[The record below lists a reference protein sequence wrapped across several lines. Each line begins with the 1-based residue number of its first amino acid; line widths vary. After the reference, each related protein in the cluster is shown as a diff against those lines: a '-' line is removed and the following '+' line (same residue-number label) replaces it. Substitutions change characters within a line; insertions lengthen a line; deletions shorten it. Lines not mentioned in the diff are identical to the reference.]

1 MCGLMG
7 YRIHTPFQSQDRL
20 IAAMAKA
27 TTKRG
32 PQSWGMWSAED
43 NKITKDVGS
52 LSSAKTLLYHFMSA
66 MVHTRFATTGNVT
79 KRNAHPFRFKN
90 IVGAHNGMV
99 FNHKELND
107 KYNRKCQ
114 VDSEHIFMHLA
125 EGKSLTEI
133 EGYGA
138 IEWAN
143 LCTGE
148 MHLCRFVNGD
158 LAIASTQYGVFW
170 MSNIKDLATIMK
182 KFRIACSIEE
192 APENTVLTVR
202 DEYFELGEEMEIS
215 EVLSCWHS
223 WKSNVA
229 LTRGEQTTQSITPY
243 KMEDAEAW
251 WTDQLTKREQEEEEE
266 AKAQREYEMHLVDD
280 CLKEIDDAREK
291 GDTEAAEWWSE
302 YMHSQFEA

>member
-1 MCGLMG
+1 MG

-20 IAAMAKA
+20 ISAMAKA

-32 PQSWGMWSAED
+32 NHSWGMWSAED

-52 LSSAKTLLYHFMSA
+52 LTSSKTLLYHFLSA

-99 FNHKELND
+99 FNHQELNV

-125 EGKSLTEI
+125 EGRDLTEI

-138 IEWAN
+138 IEWAD

-148 MHLCRFVNGD
+148 MHVCRFVSGD
-158 LAIASTQYGVFW
+158 LAIAATPYGVFW
-170 MSNIKDLATIMK
+170 MSNIKDLKEIMR
-182 KFRIACSIEE
+182 KFRMRCSIEE
-192 APENTVLTVR
+192 APENVILTVR
-202 DEYFELGEEMEIS
+202 DDHFAMGDELEIS
-215 EVLSCWHS
+215 EVVRGWQTWTNSSLS
-223 WKSNVA
+223 
-229 LTRGEQTTQSITPY
+229 LTRGERTEQSILPY
-243 KMEDAEAW
+243 DA
-251 WTDQLTKREQEEEEE
+251 
-266 AKAQREYEMHLVDD
+266 
-280 CLKEIDDAREK
+280 
-291 GDTEAAEWWSE
+291 GDAAEWWSQEMTKKEQEEEDARKAKDEWEKALIKACLEEVEDARERGDYKTIE
-302 YMHSQFEA
+302 YWEEYLSAELEK